1 MTGSRRRYIAQEKEP
16 RINGEINA
24 PEVRLIGAAGEQVGV
39 VTIAAANKLAE
50 EAELDLVEIAPT
62 AVPPVCRIMDYG
74 KYKYREAKKRHEA
87 KLKQK
92 QIVVKEI
99 KFRPG
104 TDAGDYKIKL
114 RNLTRFLEEG
124 DKAKITLRYR
134 GREMAHQEL
143 GHRLIERV
151 RSDLEAY
158 SVVEQYPKMEGRQLI
173 MVLAPKKTGKP
184 VQKSAAK
191 APAQKKAAP
200 AKAAAAKVEAE
211 AAAGVEKK

>member
-1 MTGSRRRYIAQEKEP
+1 
-16 RINGEINA
+16 
-24 PEVRLIGAAGEQVGV
+24 V
-39 VTIAAANKLAE
+39 VSLAAANKLAE

-62 AVPPVCRIMDYG
+62 AQPPVCRIMDYG

-92 QIVVKEI
+92 QIIVKEI

-104 TDAGDYKIKL
+104 TDEGDYKIKL
-114 RNLTRFLEEG
+114 RNLVRFLEEG

-151 RSDLEAY
+151 KNDLEPY

-184 VQKSAAK
+184 AVRK
-191 APAQKKAAP
+191 PV
-200 AKAAAAKVEAE
+200 AKAAGSSKAAKPIPPKAEVEAE
-211 AAAGVEKK
+211 AGSPKK